1 MFSQRQE
8 WNKIFVDSHLQVTKS
23 YYVFMVR
30 GRRNKLEK
38 REMLC
43 FFLRRRRERDNLG
56 EVLRGEKDD
65 TPRIVESNMGKECQ
79 RNKLEGKSSAVF
91 YHREDKSATTLRK
104 KFFIARG
111 RGGRDHFGKR
121 ILFLT

>member
-30 GRRNKLEK
+30 GNGETNSE
-38 REMLC
+38 REML
-43 FFLRRRRERDNLG
+43 FFFCVRRRERDNLG

-79 RNKLEGKSSAVF
+79 RTNSKERAV
-91 YHREDKSATTLRK
+91 L
-104 KFFIARG
+104 FFITVRTRARQP
-111 RGGRDHFGKR
+111 
-121 ILFLT
+121 

>member
-30 GRRNKLEK
+30 GNSETNSRKEKCFYAEEK
-38 REMLC
+38 RTRQLGGSVA
-43 FFLRRRRERDNLG
+43 RRKGRHAKNC
-56 EVLRGEKDD
+56 
-65 TPRIVESNMGKECQ
+65 GKQ
-79 RNKLEGKSSAVF
+79 YRKGMSTDKLEGKSSAVF

-104 KFFIARG
+104 KVFYSE
-111 RGGRDHFGKR
+111 GKR
-121 ILFLT
+121 RT